1 MECLRNPG
9 KNKRI
14 LFVGEGNFSFSCNLT
29 ENWDMGTLSV
39 LATCYESE
47 LRLLVIDILTGAAE
61 AVKHWVCI
69 AIMESLNKFCPIIK
83 IIFPLKLVK
92 IYWVGNCTPK
102 STTLDMQI
110 PYNFITKLIYK

>member
-47 LRLLVIDILTGAAE
+47 LRLLVIDILKAFTIFTRR
-61 AVKHWVCI
+61 CFTLI
-69 AIMESLNKFCPIIK
+69 SLFSYSIGG
-83 IIFPLKLVK
+83 
-92 IYWVGNCTPK
+92 W
-102 STTLDMQI
+102 
-110 PYNFITKLIYK
+110 